1 MCSSTRQQRLLDVEL
16 KSTPDILTAFNGN
29 WNGSKYAHWTE
40 FFELTYHHLFEFGF
54 FRAVR

>member
-1 MCSSTRQQRLLDVEL
+1 LLDVEL
-16 KSTPDILTAFNGN
+16 KSTLDILTAFNGN